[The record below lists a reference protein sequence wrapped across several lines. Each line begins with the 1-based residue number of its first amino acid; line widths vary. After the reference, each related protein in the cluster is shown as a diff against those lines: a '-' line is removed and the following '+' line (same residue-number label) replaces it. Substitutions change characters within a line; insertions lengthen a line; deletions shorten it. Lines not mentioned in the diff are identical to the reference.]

1 MNKYY
6 ACILINSNE
15 KIIFKSWEE
24 CKNTIKGKNNKIK
37 SFKTIEQAQNWLF
50 YNGNEDKI
58 HHHPIGIYF
67 DSGTGRGKGVEIRVV
82 NEKRIPI
89 LDKILDKSLINE
101 YGNHYVKD
109 FQGISNNFGE
119 LLALYAALK
128 IALKENVINIFG
140 DSKLIID
147 YWSKGIYNGKKLKQ
161 ITIDLIKKTVK
172 LRKKFEEQG
181 GKISLISGNE
191 NIADLGFHKAK

>member
-1 MNKYY
+1 MDKYY

-24 CKNTIKGKNNKIK
+24 CKTAIKGKNNKIK

-50 YNGNEDKI
+50 NNGDTI
-58 HHHPIGIYF
+58 YHHPIGIYF

-82 NEKRIPI
+82 NEKRISI

-101 YGNHYVKD
+101 YGNHYVKN

-119 LLALYAALK
+119 LLALYTALK
-128 IALKENVINIFG
+128 IALKENITNIFG

-147 YWSKGIYNGKKLKQ
+147 YWSKGIYNSKKLKQ
-161 ITIDLIKKTVK
+161 ITINLIKKTAE

-181 GKISLISGNE
+181 GKISFIPGNE
-191 NIADLGFHKAK
+191 NIADLGFHKTK

>member
-24 CKNTIKGKNNKIK
+24 CKTAIKGKNNKIK

-50 YNGNEDKI
+50 NNENKI
-58 HHHPIGIYF
+58 HHHPNGIYF
-67 DSGTGRGKGVEIRVV
+67 DSGTGRGRGVEIRVV
-82 NEKRIPI
+82 NEKRISI

-101 YGNHYVKD
+101 YGNYYVKN

-119 LLALYAALK
+119 LLALYTALK
-128 IALKENVINIFG
+128 IALKENIINIFG

-147 YWSKGIYNGKKLKQ
+147 YWSKGIYNSKKLTQ
-161 ITIDLIKKTVK
+161 ITINLIKKTTE

-181 GKISLISGNE
+181 GKISFIPGNE
-191 NIADLGFHKAK
+191 NIADLGFHKTK

>member
-1 MNKYY
+1 MDKYY

-24 CKNTIKGKNNKIK
+24 CKATIKGKNNKIK

-50 YNGNEDKI
+50 NNGDKI
-58 HHHPIGIYF
+58 YQSPIGIYF

-82 NEKRIPI
+82 NEKRISI

-101 YGNHYVKD
+101 YGNHYVKN

-119 LLALYAALK
+119 LLALYTALK
-128 IALKENVINIFG
+128 IALKENITNIFG
-140 DSKLIID
+140 DSKLIIE
-147 YWSKGIYNGKKLKQ
+147 YWSKGIYNSKKLKQ
-161 ITIDLIKKTVK
+161 ITINLIKKTTE

-181 GKISLISGNE
+181 GKISFIPGDE
-191 NIADLGFHKAK
+191 NIADLGFHKTK

>member
-6 ACILINSNE
+6 ACILIDSNE

-119 LLALYAALK
+119 LLALYTALK
-128 IALKENVINIFG
+128 IALKENVTNIFG

>member
-1 MNKYY
+1 MDKYY
-6 ACILINSNE
+6 ACILIDSNE

-24 CKNTIKGKNNKIK
+24 CKTTIKGKNNKIK
-37 SFKTIEQAQNWLF
+37 SFKTIEQAQNWLLD
-50 YNGNEDKI
+50 NGNKI
-58 HHHPIGIYF
+58 INHRPIGIYF

-82 NEKRIPI
+82 NEKRISI
-89 LDKILDKSLINE
+89 LDKILDQSLINE
-101 YGNHYVKD
+101 YGNHYVKN

-128 IALKENVINIFG
+128 IALKENIINIFG

-147 YWSKGIYNGKKLKQ
+147 YWSKGIYNSKKLKQ
-161 ITIDLIKKTVK
+161 ITINLIKKTVK

-181 GKISLISGNE
+181 GKISFIPGNE
-191 NIADLGFHKAK
+191 NIADLGFHKTK

>member
-1 MNKYY
+1 MN
-6 ACILINSNE
+6 N
-15 KIIFKSWEE
+15 
-24 CKNTIKGKNNKIK
+24 GNKI
-37 SFKTIEQAQNWLF
+37 
-50 YNGNEDKI
+50 I

-82 NEKRIPI
+82 NEKRISI

-101 YGNHYVKD
+101 YGNHYVKN

-128 IALKENVINIFG
+128 IALKENITNIFG

-147 YWSKGIYNGKKLKQ
+147 YWSKGIYNSKKLKQ
-161 ITIDLIKKTVK
+161 ITINLIKKTVE

-181 GKISLISGNE
+181 GKISFIPGNE
-191 NIADLGFHKAK
+191 NIADLGFHKTK

>member
-1 MNKYY
+1 MSKYY

-24 CKNTIKGKNNKIK
+24 CKTIIKGKNNKIK
-37 SFKTIEQAQNWLF
+37 SFKTLEQAQNWLF
-50 YNGNEDKI
+50 NNENKI
-58 HHHPIGIYF
+58 CHHPPIGIYF

-82 NEKRIPI
+82 NEKGISI
-89 LDKILDKSLINE
+89 LDKILDKALINE
-101 YGNHYVKD
+101 YGNHYIKN

-119 LLALYAALK
+119 LLALYTALK
-128 IALKENVINIFG
+128 IALKENITTVFG

-147 YWSKGIYNGKKLKQ
+147 YWSKGIYNNKKLKET
-161 ITIDLIKKTVK
+161 TINLIKKAVI

-181 GKISLISGNE
+181 GKISFVPGNE
-191 NIADLGFHKAK
+191 NIADLGFHKLK